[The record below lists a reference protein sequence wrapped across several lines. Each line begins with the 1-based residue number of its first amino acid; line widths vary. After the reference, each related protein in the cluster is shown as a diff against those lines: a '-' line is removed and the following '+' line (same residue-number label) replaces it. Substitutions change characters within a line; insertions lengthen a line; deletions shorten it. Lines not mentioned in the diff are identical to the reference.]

1 MLRSGFAQRLNEK
14 CSPKNLQTRTNLN
27 LQLLTILS
35 GSGEGVPGRWGQ
47 SVKPGCLRLRG
58 ALRARSAA
66 KAAAASRCV
75 LRL

>member
-1 MLRSGFAQRLNEK
+1 MLRPCFAQRLNEK
-14 CSPKNLQTRTNLN
+14 CSPKNLQTRTNSN
-27 LQLLTILS
+27 RQLLTILLKL
-35 GSGEGVPGRWGQ
+35 GEGVTGRWGQ
-47 SVKPGCLRLRG
+47 SIKPGCLRLRG

>member
-14 CSPKNLQTRTNLN
+14 CSPKNLQTRTNKN
-27 LQLLTILS
+27 RQLLTVVVRL
-35 GSGEGVPGRWGQ
+35 GEGVPGRWGQ
-47 SVKPGCLRLRG
+47 SIKPGCLRLRG